1 MQYYVFSCNYN
12 PTMLT
17 TQRKH
22 LILTRLAADGQIL
35 AKALAAELGTSED
48 TIRRDLRE
56 LAQDGKLQRVHGGAL
71 PASAAVANLA
81 VRAEVS
87 TDDKVALGRAGAA
100 MVQPGQLV
108 LLDGGTTALQVARH
122 LAEARGRL
130 VDGPPPIIRPEDNE

>member
-1 MQYYVFSCNYN
+1 
-12 PTMLT
+12 MLT

-22 LILTRLAADGQIL
+22 LILARLAIDGQIL
-35 AKALAAELGTSED
+35 AKALATELGTSED

-56 LAQDGKLQRVHGGAL
+56 LAQEGKLQRVHGGAL
-71 PASAAVANLA
+71 PASAAVATLA

-108 LLDGGTTALQVARH
+108 LLDGGTTP
-122 LAEARGRL
+122 RGRPYLVMEL
-130 VDGPPPIIRPEDNE
+130 VDGLAIGAHCESHALGLRPRDLRPRRG